1 MDQSAPRLCLISGRA
16 GCGKS
21 ALLAW
26 LVGHGSRAGTAPQR
40 AVHAFAPLAGLS
52 TMGAVWTLAE
62 QLGVT
67 ARGPGELLAALTADR
82 RRTVVVLAD
91 LHAAADPEELAELV
105 LSLVELEHV
114 RLIVEVRSGHAV
126 LPPLTESLPSGA
138 KPAVMDLDE
147 AQWTDPVRHAV
158 WNADR
163 ASSPGLSATSDDPL
177 APPPDLADP
186 VAVCAADP
194 VRVTAAYEAGMP
206 ESRTGR
212 SGIGI
217 GTSGPSEYGGL
228 RTAWLRAGQSLL
240 RDQTS
245 AERALVLLTAL
256 GDGADPRLGPQ
267 LAELAAGASWQ
278 PAWNRVCGDVS
289 PPWPGPVFAAVAGS
303 GPLEGQVLL
312 ADHQGML
319 RTVALADATPTG
331 RLGLRVPGA
340 RALGSLPDGSIC
352 ILDTQG
358 HLHTQQLPA
367 ARPVSGLAALLDD
380 GPTVAE
386 QAAKTLT
393 ERLARTPGTAL
404 TATGNLAAVGDATGT
419 VHTVA
424 LNSPGD
430 APRTARLHEG
440 RVTALCVV
448 DVPVGE
454 AGQAIPLIYSGGSDG
469 CIRAWAPNHEPL
481 TTPVAERPYPV
492 VALSAQHHSE
502 GVLLAVGW
510 ADGLVEYRGPN
521 AGDIRTFHPGLPVNA
536 LVVTPGGD
544 LLIGTDESLICLRPR

>member
-1 MDQSAPRLCLISGRA
+1 
-16 GCGKS
+16 
-21 ALLAW
+21 
-26 LVGHGSRAGTAPQR
+26 
-40 AVHAFAPLAGLS
+40 
-52 TMGAVWTLAE
+52 MG
-62 QLGVT
+62 
-67 ARGPGELLAALTADR
+67 
-82 RRTVVVLAD
+82 
-91 LHAAADPEELAELV
+91 
-105 LSLVELEHV
+105 ELEHV

-126 LPPLTESLPSGA
+126 LPPLAESLPSGA

-147 AQWTDPVRHAV
+147 AQWTDPVRYAAWHAG
-158 WNADR
+158 R
-163 ASSPGLSATSDDPL
+163 ASSPGLPTTSDDPF

-194 VRVTAAYEAGMP
+194 VRVTAAYEAGVS
-206 ESRTGR
+206 ESRIGT

-217 GTSGPSEYGGL
+217 GTSSPSEYGGL

-256 GDGADPRLGPQ
+256 GDGADPRLRPQ
-267 LAELAAGASWQ
+267 VAELAAGASWQ

-289 PPWPGPVFAAVAGS
+289 PPWPGPVFAAVVGS
-303 GPLEGQVLL
+303 GPLEGQALL
-312 ADHQGML
+312 ADHQGVL
-319 RTVALADATPTG
+319 RTVTLADATPTG
-331 RLGLRVPGA
+331 RLGQRVPRA
-340 RALGSLPDGSIC
+340 RALSTLPDGSTWV
-352 ILDTQG
+352 LDAQG

-386 QAAKTLT
+386 QAAETLT
-393 ERLARTPGTAL
+393 EHLARTPGTAL
-404 TATGNLAAVGDATGT
+404 AATGNLAAVGDATGT
-419 VHTVA
+419 VHTIT

-448 DVPVGE
+448 DVPVRE

-469 CIRAWAPNHEPL
+469 CIRAWAPDHEPL

-492 VALSAQHHSE
+492 VALSASYSSV
-502 GVLLAVGW
+502 GVVLAVGW
-510 ADGLVEYRGPN
+510 ADGLVEYHGPD
-521 AGDIRTFHPGLPVNA
+521 ADDIRTFHPGLPVNA
-536 LVVTPGGD
+536 LVVTPGGE